1 VILNDKTGM
10 CKIMAIGVQYRR
22 TPLEELRHSVETM
35 ELERRKQKLTDPQ
48 ELENEELR
56 KNIEEMELTQRVH
69 MLKNVMHE
77 HQSNEKFGKL
87 GKEEDYQRKKAKN
100 KVTTKRKGKK
110 SNCRCNK

>member
-1 VILNDKTGM
+1 
-10 CKIMAIGVQYRR
+10 MAIGVQYRR

-56 KNIEEMELTQRVH
+56 KNIDEMELRRRVH
-69 MLKNVMHE
+69 MLHNEMAE
-77 HQSNEKFGKL
+77 HQSNEKFKEL
-87 GKEEDYQRKKAKN
+87 GNEFEYQRKKAKK

-110 SNCRCNK
+110 PNCRCNK